1 LKKYNTLK
9 YLFSLCLLFVF
20 FAIAQA
26 QLTGMGQDPSSV
38 RWRQIQTK
46 RFKLVYDTCYENQAQ
61 KVAAILDYSLS
72 ISGNTLHQS
81 VSKTPI
87 LLHNHHAISNGFVT
101 VMPNRMEFYTVPAQ
115 DQPAVGWFELLGIH
129 EGRHQAQMLRMN
141 TSYLRMSRVLFGEG
155 LWGLNAALQAPSWFY
170 EGDAVTTETAL
181 TNSGRGRLPSFV
193 MATRARLLET
203 HRPFHFRK
211 AWHGSYKDYVPNQY
225 EFGYLMVAYNRLKF
239 GTGLWESTMQGI
251 ADSPLPGFTTPFLDA
266 IKNKTSKNRRQLYNE
281 TYKALDSIWMAES
294 RMISLTSFN
303 KITQKPFS
311 YTNYSS
317 PVVANDKLLAYRRG
331 LSFTPA
337 VVSID
342 KITGETK
349 KLFEPGYILSEKISA
364 QGNWIYWDEYRPDIR
379 WANRSYAVIMA
390 YNMATGK
397 KKQLTQ
403 KSRYYAPAVSP
414 DGKELVVVENDVK
427 GLSSLVILD
436 VNTGE
441 KLRSFGFDEKAV
453 QYPCWSMDGNSIA
466 YTLVADNA
474 KGLYSINAES
484 GKIDTL
490 IEPGF
495 YQLEKPFW
503 SGNTIYFSASYSG
516 IDNIYAL
523 NVNDK
528 KIYQVTSA
536 LNGAF
541 DAYVSQ
547 DTLVYS
553 NYSMDGMAI
562 VQSTIDSG
570 KWTEKTVANTY
581 QMALADKLSAQE
593 PMKYNPDSVKY
604 NHYDSRP
611 YRKIGHLFHI
621 HSWVPLYT
629 NGSATTFDRLFMPG
643 YTIANQNL
651 LNTFV
656 FTGGQGFR
664 RGKLYSSLNAT
675 WQGWFPVFQAGLNYG
690 DSVKMYGLA
699 NDYRSSAS
707 KFFAYA
713 SVSLPLSTVNGQYGF
728 SLLPS
733 ATYSYD
739 NRLYLTRNGQIFEGA
754 HNAFFSVNASVAKNY
769 AVRDIFPKLGVKT
782 ELMYVRPINPSNVFS
797 PQQVATV
804 KLFLPG
810 LYYHHS
816 LRLSLA
822 YEDQQLNSYFQ
833 PDRLPAPRGYEFL
846 WDTATPLFT
855 TMKRWAFDYSLPLV
869 YPDINILK
877 VFYLKRIWFTA
888 FYEWSKAK
896 VYENRTWQNR
906 NYVSNGGELYFD
918 FRAFSLP
925 PTLRIGY
932 RLSFVPSEN
941 RSEGMIV
948 FGYIADF

>member
-1 LKKYNTLK
+1 MKKLFFLCFLSGLFYN
-9 YLFSLCLLFVF
+9 
-20 FAIAQA
+20 AHA

-46 RFKLVYDTCYENQAQ
+46 KFKLVYDTCYENQAQ

-72 ISGNTLHQS
+72 IAGNTLHQS
-81 VSKTPI
+81 LAKTPV

-101 VMPNRMEFYTVPAQ
+101 VMPNRMEFYTVPPQ
-115 DQPAVGWFELLGIH
+115 DQPAVGWFELLSIH

-141 TSYLRMSRVLFGEG
+141 ASYLRYSRYLFGEG
-155 LWGLNAALQAPSWFY
+155 LWGANAALQAPSWFY

-225 EFGYLMVAYNRLKF
+225 EFGYLMVAYNRLKY
-239 GTGLWESTMQGI
+239 GTGLWESTLQGI
-251 ADSPLPGFTTPFLDA
+251 ADSPLPGVTTPFLDA
-266 IKNKTSKNRRQLYNE
+266 IRNRTFKNRRQLYNE
-281 TYKALDSIWMAES
+281 TYRALDSIWTAENLHL
-294 RMISLTSFN
+294 SLTSFDRV
-303 KITQKPFS
+303 TQKPFS
-311 YTNYSS
+311 YTNYTS
-317 PVVANDKLLAYRRG
+317 PVVTEGKLVAYRRG

-337 VVSID
+337 VFSID
-342 KITGETK
+342 RNTGEVK

-364 QGNWIYWDEYRPDIR
+364 QGNWIYWDEYRHDSR

-390 YNMATGK
+390 YNIVTGK

-403 KSRYYAPAVSP
+403 KSRYYAPSVSA
-414 DGKELVVVENDVK
+414 DGEKMAVVENDVK
-427 GLSSLVILD
+427 GLNSLVILN
-436 VNTGE
+436 VTTGE
-441 KLRSFGFDEKAV
+441 KLRSFAFEEKAV
-453 QYPCWSMDGNSIA
+453 QYPCWSSDGNSIA
-466 YTLVADNA
+466 YTMVADNA
-474 KGLYSINAES
+474 KGLYSINVES
-484 GKIDTL
+484 GKVDTF

-528 KIYQVTSA
+528 KVFQVTSA
-536 LNGAF
+536 SNGAF
-541 DAYVSQ
+541 DACVSQ
-547 DTLVYS
+547 DTLIYA
-553 NYSMDGMAI
+553 NYTMDGMEI
-562 VQSTIDSG
+562 VQSAIDSD
-570 KWTEKTVANTY
+570 KWTEKKIVDTY
-581 QMALADKLSAQE
+581 QMALADKLSLQE
-593 PMKYNPDSVKY
+593 PQKYSPDSVKY
-604 NHYDSRP
+604 IRYDSRP

-621 HSWVPLYT
+621 HSWVPLYA
-629 NGSATTFDRLFMPG
+629 NGSATTLDRLFMPG
-643 YTIANQNL
+643 YTVANQNL

-664 RGKLYSSLNAT
+664 QGKLHSSLYAT
-675 WQGWFPVFQAGLNYG
+675 WQGWFPVFQAGLSYG

-699 NDYRSSAS
+699 SDYRSSAS
-707 KFFAYA
+707 KFMAYA

-728 SLLPS
+728 SLLPG

-754 HNAFFSVNASVAKNY
+754 HNSVFSVNASVTKNY

-782 ELMYVRPINPSNVFS
+782 EFMYVRPINPSNVFS
-797 PQQVATV
+797 PQQVGTV
-804 KLFLPG
+804 KVFLPG

-816 LRLSLA
+816 LRISLA
-822 YEDQQLNSYFQ
+822 YEDQQLNNYFQ

-846 WDTATPLFT
+846 WDTATPSFT
-855 TMKRWAFDYSLPLV
+855 TMKRWAVDYSLPLV
-869 YPDINILK
+869 YPDITVLK
-877 VFYLKRIWFTA
+877 VFYLKRIWLTG
-888 FYEWSKAK
+888 FYENSQAK
-896 VYENRTWQNR
+896 VYENRAWQNR

-941 RSEGMIV
+941 RSEAMIV
-948 FGYIADF
+948 WGYIADF